1 MQLSMYQAS
10 APVFV
15 QFLTSLSAILK
26 KAADHCAA
34 KKIDPSV
41 LVNGRLCPD
50 MFPLSR
56 QVQIATDQAKG
67 CVARLAGAE
76 VPSYADT
83 EATFEDL
90 QARIKKTLDFV
101 QSFKPEQIDGTEE
114 REIVLK
120 LGGREMTFKGR
131 DYLLTF
137 VHPNFYFH
145 VTTAYAILRHSGVEV
160 GKRDYLGA
168 V

>member
-10 APVFV
+10 SPVFV

-34 KKIDPSV
+34 KKIDPAV
-41 LVNGRLCPD
+41 LVNGRLSPD

-67 CVARLAGAE
+67 GMARLAGAE

-90 QARIKKTLDFV
+90 QARIRKTLDFV
-101 QSFKPEQIDGTEE
+101 QSFKPEEIDGSEE
-114 REIVLK
+114 RDILLK

-145 VTTAYAILRHSGVEV
+145 VSATYAILRHCGVEI
-160 GKRDYLGA
+160 GKRDFLGT